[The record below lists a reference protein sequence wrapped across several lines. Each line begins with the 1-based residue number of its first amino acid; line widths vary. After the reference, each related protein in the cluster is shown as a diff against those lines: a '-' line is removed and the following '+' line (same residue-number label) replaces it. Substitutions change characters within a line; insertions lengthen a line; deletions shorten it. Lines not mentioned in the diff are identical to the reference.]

1 MLHGDIL
8 SLQFAAESTWGEAPL
23 ETYKISVNMTTT
35 KLMFLA
41 KPTRTERKK
50 AKILLDPYE
59 VKMFLKEKKAM
70 KALFYIPVL

>member
-1 MLHGDIL
+1 MVIFSVYNLQL
-8 SLQFAAESTWGEAPL
+8 SQREAPL